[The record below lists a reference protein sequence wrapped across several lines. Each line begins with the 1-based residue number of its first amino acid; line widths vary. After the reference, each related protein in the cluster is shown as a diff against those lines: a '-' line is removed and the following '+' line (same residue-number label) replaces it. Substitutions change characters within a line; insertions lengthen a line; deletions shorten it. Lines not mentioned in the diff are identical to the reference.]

1 MAIVGDILHS
11 RVARSDIYAFKAVGA
26 EVCLSGPST
35 LMPTDINSLN
45 ATYEPNIVEAI
56 DGADVVYMLRI
67 QRERQDAGLFPS
79 LDEYHKRYGLTD
91 KLLGKAKKGALVMH
105 PGPINRGVEI
115 ASSVADGPQ
124 SLILKQVRA
133 GVAVRMALLYLM
145 LGGVKE

>member
-1 MAIVGDILHS
+1 
-11 RVARSDIYAFKAVGA
+11 
-26 EVCLSGPST
+26 
-35 LMPTDINSLN
+35 MPTDINSLN
-45 ATYEPNIVEAI
+45 ATYEPNIAEAI
-56 DGADVVYMLRI
+56 EGADIIYMLRI

-79 LDEYHKRYGLTD
+79 LDEYHRRYGLTD
-91 KLLGKAKKGALVMH
+91 RLIGKAKKGALVMH

-124 SLILKQVRA
+124 SFILKQVRA